1 MEVQD
6 HNDLTDEE
14 LLKSIEC
21 NKRLLLKFKSS
32 RLLSYHYRNILE
44 ELRYELSQRKQWV
57 IKDNTFHQYF
67 ITTIQVYWMK
77 ELI

>member
-1 MEVQD
+1 MIDYYE
-6 HNDLTDEE
+6 LTNEE

-44 ELRYELSQRKQWV
+44 ELRFELNQRK
-57 IKDNTFHQYF
+57 
-67 ITTIQVYWMK
+67 
-77 ELI
+77 L